1 MKSYENKIVKNFI
14 KNFFPK
20 VKTKVKY
27 VEETSFFYVFFMQI
41 DGEKAGLHLKKNFD
55 LNLLKRTPEC
65 FDLQLCRLEGGIR
78 HFQLTFTDLNEKL
91 LDEI

>member
-1 MKSYENKIVKNFI
+1 MKPSENKIVKNFI
-14 KNFFPK
+14 KSFFPK

-27 VEETSFFYVFFMQI
+27 IEENSFFYVFILQI
-41 DGEKAGLHLKKNFD
+41 DGEKAFLHQKKNLD
-55 LNLLKRTPEC
+55 LNLLKKTPEC
-65 FDLQLCRLEGGIR
+65 FDLQLCQLEEGIR

>member
-41 DGEKAGLHLKKNFD
+41 DGEKADLHLKKNLD

-65 FDLQLCRLEGGIR
+65 FDLQLCRSEGGIR